1 MMIAMKRNV
10 FVASAMVVMAIVA
23 IAIVGATPCAAD
35 SPVAVY
41 LFPAGGQQ
49 GTSVDF
55 RLGGFDLH
63 EGCPLEMA
71 GTGIKAAPEVKRAER
86 TIWFEGPL
94 IPLPDSQAKETYPND
109 SVGHVAIDA
118 DAALGWRRLRV
129 SNSQGVSN
137 WLDFVVGDLPEVIE
151 DEIDGAPIPVKVQV
165 PVTINGRV
173 FPREDIDVWGF
184 EAKQGTTYCCE
195 VMSSRLGYPL
205 DSHLVVVDPRGNV
218 VADSLDHFGKDS
230 FLRFT
235 ASETGMFQVRIHDE
249 EFGGLQHYVY
259 RLTITDGPYAESIFP
274 LGGQLGTTVN
284 FRLTGQ
290 NLAESEVKQQLP
302 QEAAGN
308 RQAIWSEELPQLGGI
323 AKRVAVE
330 MSPFAERV
338 ETEVGDPNNILST
351 DGPVAWPTVLNGRID
366 RPGDVDAWR
375 FEARKGDAIDIEV
388 HAAAL
393 GSLVDSVITLHDAA
407 GKELM
412 ANDDQERGQTDSK
425 LTLRAP
431 EDGVYELRIKDQFPN
446 RGGDDFGYRI
456 WMRTDQGEPDFELQL
471 ANELVHVPRAG
482 DAKLKVKAIRK
493 HGMKGA
499 ITIDVAGLP
508 DDVTVAGNM
517 IAEGKNETEL
527 VFHATQGA
535 KVRTAAVRITG
546 KGMDGEKS
554 LARDAVVPAR
564 TFADLPIDKITLAVT
579 VPTPFKITGLF
590 ETKYAARGSTFVRRF
605 SIDRGGFQG
614 PIVVSMAE
622 RQVRHLQGV
631 SGPTIV
637 VPAEATQFDY
647 PLHLAPWMEIGRTS
661 RTCLMGVGEIKDA
674 DGTIHKVSFT
684 SGEQADQIIVLVDPG
699 QLDLRLSRS
708 SVKAVSG
715 GETEVEVRVG
725 RGNGVTGPVEVTLVT
740 PKHIRCVT
748 AEPLRLADD
757 ESVGGMKLKFAAG
770 LDPINMPLTIKAT
783 ARVNGLAY
791 TAEEAIDVVVP
802 EHR

>member
-1 MMIAMKRNV
+1 MVMVMKRNV
-10 FVASAMVVMAIVA
+10 FVALAMVLMVIF
-23 IAIVGATPCAAD
+23 GAATCAAD

-41 LFPAGGQQ
+41 LFPAGGQR

-71 GTGIKAAPEVKRAER
+71 GPGVKAAPAVKRAER

-109 SVGHVAIDA
+109 CVGQVGIDA

-151 DEIDGAPIPVKVQV
+151 DEIDGAPIPVNVQV

-173 FPREDIDVWGF
+173 FPREDVDVWGF
-184 EAKQGTTYCCE
+184 EAKQGKTYCCE

-235 ASETGMFQVRIHDE
+235 AGETGMFQVRIHDE

-259 RLTITDGPYAESIFP
+259 RLTISDGPYVESIFP
-274 LGGQLGTTVN
+274 LGGKLGTTVK

-290 NLAESEVKQQLP
+290 NLAETELSQPLP
-302 QEAAGN
+302 QQPIEN
-308 RQAIWSEELPQLGGI
+308 RKAFWSDDLSQLGRV
-323 AKRVAVE
+323 AKRIAVE
-330 MSPFAERV
+330 WSPYAERI
-338 ETEVGDPNNILST
+338 ETESGDPINPLAAE
-351 DGPVAWPTVLNGRID
+351 GPVAWPTVLNGRID

-388 HAAAL
+388 HAASL
-393 GSLVDSVITLHDAA
+393 GSPVDSVITLHDAA

-425 LTLRAP
+425 LALQAP

-456 WMRTDQGEPDFELQL
+456 WMRPSESEPDFELEI
-471 ANELVHVPRAG
+471 ANELIHAPRAG

-493 HGMKGA
+493 PGMKGP
-499 ITIDVAGLP
+499 ITLEVTGLP
-508 DDVTVAGNM
+508 DDVTVAGTM
-517 IAEGKNETEL
+517 IADQKNETEL
-527 VFHATQGA
+527 VFRAAETA
-535 KVRTAAVRITG
+535 KVRSAALRITG
-546 KGMDGEKS
+546 KGMHGDQS
-554 LARDAVVPAR
+554 LARDAVVPAKGL
-564 TFADLPIDKITLAVT
+564 TDPPIDTITLAVT

-590 ETKYAARGSTFVRRF
+590 ETKYAARGSTFVRNF

-637 VPAEATQFDY
+637 VPADATQFDY

-661 RTCLMGVGEIKDA
+661 RTCLMGVGEIQDA
-674 DGTIHKVSFT
+674 DGTVHKVSFT

-699 QLDLRLSRS
+699 QLDLRLNRS
-708 SVKAVSG
+708 SIKAIAG
-715 GETEVEVRVG
+715 GEAEIDVRVG
-725 RGNGVTGPVEVTLVT
+725 RGNGITGPVEVTLVT
-740 PKHIRCVT
+740 PSHIRCVT
-748 AEPLRLADD
+748 AEPLRIADD
-757 ESVGGMKLKFAAG
+757 ESQGGMKLKFAAG

-791 TAEEAIDVVVP
+791 TAEEPIDVVVP

>member
-1 MMIAMKRNV
+1 MFAMKRNV
-10 FVASAMVVMAIVA
+10 FVVSATVVTSIVVIA
-23 IAIVGATPCAAD
+23 IAGAVPCAAD

-41 LFPAGGQQ
+41 LFPAGGQR

-55 RLGGFDLH
+55 RLGGFDFH
-63 EGCPLEMA
+63 EGCPLVIA
-71 GTGIKAAPEVKRAER
+71 GTGVKSADGVKRAER

-109 SVGHVAIDA
+109 SVGQVAIDA
-118 DAALGWRRLRV
+118 DAPLGWRRLRV
-129 SNSQGVSN
+129 TNSQGVSN

-151 DEIDGAPIPVKVQV
+151 DEIDGAPIPVNVQI

-173 FPREDIDVWGF
+173 FPREDVDVWGF
-184 EAKQGTTYCCE
+184 EAKQGKTYCCE
-195 VMSSRLGYPL
+195 VMSARLGYPL

-230 FLRFT
+230 FVSFT
-235 ASETGMFQVRIHDE
+235 ARETGMFQVRVHDE

-259 RLTITDGPYAESIFP
+259 RLTITDGAYVESIFP
-274 LGGQLGTTVN
+274 LGGQLGSTVK

-290 NLAESEVKQQLP
+290 NLSEPEVTQQLP

-308 RQAIWSEELPQLGGI
+308 RQAIWSEELPQLAGI
-323 AKRVAVE
+323 AKRIAVE
-330 MSPFAERV
+330 LSPFAERG
-338 ETEVGDPNNILST
+338 ETESDDPKKLLAT
-351 DGPVAWPTVLNGRID
+351 DGPVAVPTVLNGRID

-388 HAAAL
+388 HAAVL

-412 ANDDQERGQTDSK
+412 INDDQERGQTDSK
-425 LTLRAP
+425 LAFRAP
-431 EDGVYELRIKDQFPN
+431 EDGVYELRIRDQFPN
-446 RGGDDFGYRI
+446 RGGDAFGYRI
-456 WMRTDQGEPDFELQL
+456 WMRTGQGEPDFELQV

-493 HGMKGA
+493 HGMKSA
-499 ITIDVAGLP
+499 ITIDIAGLP
-508 DDVTVAGNM
+508 DDVTVAGNA

-527 VFHATQGA
+527 VFHAAEGA
-535 KVRTAAVRITG
+535 KVRSAALRISG
-546 KGMDGEKS
+546 KGMDGERS
-554 LARDAVVPAR
+554 LARDAIVPAKGL
-564 TFADLPIDKITLAVT
+564 ADPPIDTITLAVT
-579 VPTPFKITGLF
+579 VPTPFKIIGLF
-590 ETKYAARGSTFVRRF
+590 ETKYAARGSTFVRHF

-674 DGTIHKVSFT
+674 DGTVHKVSFT

-699 QLDLRLSRS
+699 QLDLRLGRS
-708 SVKAVSG
+708 SIRAVAG
-715 GETEVEVRVG
+715 GEAEIELSVG
-725 RGNGVTGPVEVTLVT
+725 RGNGITGPVDVTLVT
-740 PKHIRCVT
+740 PSHIRCVT

-757 ESVGGMKLKFAAG
+757 ESKGTMKLKFAAG

-783 ARVNGLAY
+783 ARVNGLDY
-791 TAEEAIDVVVP
+791 TAEESLDVVVP
-802 EHR
+802 GGR